1 MARDLEQSRQ
11 SFTERVES
19 STDNG
24 ACDRT
29 NGYGIRATTM
39 SKAPI
44 QFRIASYNT
53 HKCRGIHG
61 TISPDRVIR
70 VIEELEADILCLQEI
85 VDAEG
90 GTGKYDQARQISEA
104 FPDLNVSFGETR
116 PLHGGRYGNML
127 MTRFPIAETRTH
139 DITKSTREERGVLQC
154 AIEVG
159 THRVVNVFN
168 VHLGTGYME
177 TAAAGRGADR
187 GRDSCSAGLERA
199 AHRDWRFQRVDTRAD
214 DEVAAEEFPERSSHT
229 KSTLGADLSGRA
241 PDFEPGSLLLRSAAG
256 DAEHGN
262 LAQPQSDDCV
272 GSFAADCGLQF
283 SCERRPMIR
292 HDVSVMAALA

>member
-1 MARDLEQSRQ
+1 
-11 SFTERVES
+11 
-19 STDNG
+19 
-24 ACDRT
+24 
-29 NGYGIRATTM
+29 M
-39 SKAPI
+39 SKAPV

-127 MTRFPIAETRTH
+127 MTRFPIVETRTH
-139 DITKSTREERGVLQC
+139 NITKSTREERGVLQC
-154 AIEVG
+154 AVAVG
-159 THRVVNVFN
+159 GVAVVNVFN

-177 TAAAGRGADR
+177 RR
-187 GRDSCSAGLERA
+187 R
-199 AHRDWRFQRVDTRAD
+199 QI
-214 DEVAAEEFPERSSHT
+214 EVLIGEEILAQP
-229 KSTLGADLSGRA
+229 DLSGPRIVIG
-241 PDFEPGSLLLRSAAG
+241 DFNEWTRGLTTRLLQQSFQSDRPIRNRRSARTYPGVLPILSLDHCYYEAPL
-256 DAEHGN
+256 EM
-262 LAQPQSDDCV
+262 QSTEIWRSRKAMIASDHLPLIADF
-272 GSFAADCGLQF
+272 SFPANE
-283 SCERRPMIR
+283 SR
-292 HDVSVMAALA
+292 

>member
-1 MARDLEQSRQ
+1 
-11 SFTERVES
+11 
-19 STDNG
+19 
-24 ACDRT
+24 
-29 NGYGIRATTM
+29 M
-39 SKAPI
+39 SKASV

-61 TISPDRVIR
+61 TISSDRVIQ

-104 FPDLNVSFGETR
+104 FPKLNVSFGETR

-127 MTRFPIAETRTH
+127 MTRFPIVETRTH

-159 THRVVNVFN
+159 KGKVVNVFN

-177 TAAAGRGADR
+177 RRRQVGVLIGQEILA
-187 GRDSCSAGLERA
+187 
-199 AHRDWRFQRVDTRAD
+199 Q
-214 DEVAAEEFPERSSHT
+214 P
-229 KSTLGADLSGRA
+229 DLSGPRIVIG
-241 PDFEPGSLLLRSAAG
+241 DFNEWTRGLTTRLLQQSFQSDRPIRNRRSARTYPGVLPILSLDHCYYEAPL
-256 DAEHGN
+256 EM
-262 LAQPQSDDCV
+262 QSTEIWRSRRAMIASDHLPLI
-272 GSFAADCGLQF
+272 ADF
-283 SCERRPMIR
+283 SLPANEK
-292 HDVSVMAALA
+292 H